1 MFGVACDSRIPQA
14 NLHVVFTVVLP
25 TYANL
30 VSIVGTGT
38 VVSQNFFLKVIKDS
52 LLAFGNT
59 FQRG

>member
-1 MFGVACDSRIPQA
+1 MFDVACDSRIPQA
-14 NLHVVFTVVLP
+14 NLHVVFTVVP
-25 TYANL
+25 TYAKL

-38 VVSQNFFLKVIKDS
+38 VVSQNFFFKVIKDS